1 MISLRKINTLMVII
15 IIVLLLN
22 HVILSVLHLYG
33 VIGYSPSFQITGRH
47 IFYPLVAHVVISLY
61 LYFKDKSKRGNRYS
75 GLVKDT
81 TQQLVTGILIVVFVS
96 LHILSYMFAPLNSG
110 YDSWMRVFHF
120 IVDNLLFISLILHLR
135 VSIPKFMMSLGFLDG
150 KDEYVN
156 FKHKSNCVLL
166 IFLVLLILAE
176 VVYNLGGFS

>member
-1 MISLRKINTLMVII
+1 
-15 IIVLLLN
+15 
-22 HVILSVLHLYG
+22 
-33 VIGYSPSFQITGRH
+33 
-47 IFYPLVAHVVISLY
+47 
-61 LYFKDKSKRGNRYS
+61 
-75 GLVKDT
+75 
-81 TQQLVTGILIVVFVS
+81 
-96 LHILSYMFAPLNSG
+96 MFAPLNSG

>member
-1 MISLRKINTLMVII
+1 MISLRKINTLMVV
-15 IIVLLLN
+15 IIVALLL
-22 HVILSVLHLYG
+22 HHAILSVLHLYG
-33 VIGYSPSFQITGRH
+33 VIGYSPSFQITGRR

-61 LYFKDKSKRGNRYS
+61 LYFRDKSKRGNRYS
-75 GLVKDT
+75 GLIKDT
-81 TQQLVTGILIVVFVS
+81 TQQLVTGILIIVFVS

-135 VSIPKFMMSLGFLDG
+135 VSIPKFMMSLGFLGG

>member
-22 HVILSVLHLYG
+22 HAILSVLHLYG
-33 VIGYSPSFQITGRH
+33 VIGYSPSFQITGRR

-150 KDEYVN
+150 KDEYAN
-156 FKHKSNCVLL
+156 FKHKSSCVLL

>member
-1 MISLRKINTLMVII
+1 MISLRKINALMVLII
-15 IIVLLLN
+15 VVLLLN
-22 HVILSVLHLYG
+22 HAILSVLHLYG
-33 VIGYSPSFQITGRH
+33 VIGYSPSFQITGRR

-61 LYFKDKSKRGNRYS
+61 LYFRDKSKRGNRYS
-75 GLVKDT
+75 GLIKDT

-150 KDEYVN
+150 KDEYAN